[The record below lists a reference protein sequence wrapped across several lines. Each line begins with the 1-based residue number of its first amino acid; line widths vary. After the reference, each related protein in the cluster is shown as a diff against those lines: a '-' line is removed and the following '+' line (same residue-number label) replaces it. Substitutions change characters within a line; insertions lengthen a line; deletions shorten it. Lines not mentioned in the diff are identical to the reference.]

1 MCRIRVGKGIRH
13 LESGLLKKILNY
25 KATEQ
30 SRARKRKAT
39 QAVGYTSRHKQHHA
53 RIEKDG

>member
-30 SRARKRKAT
+30 SRARKRRLCGVST
-39 QAVGYTSRHKQHHA
+39 RHSNIRQT
-53 RIEKDG
+53 

>member
-30 SRARKRKAT
+30 SRARKRRLCGGFRPPFKRPADIK
-39 QAVGYTSRHKQHHA
+39 TS
-53 RIEKDG
+53 